1 MPAMIRLAAIGAGGG
16 DGGSAGGVCAKA
28 AAAFTARQLRP
39 KWGVPSIMPGVPSR
53 IAARPPA
60 LPRDLQTLRTL
71 ANQAFSRT
79 AGAPLIAGNAVRLL
93 RDATENYPAWERA
106 IRGARRTIHVEM
118 YIVHRDAVG
127 RRFIDLLA
135 RRAREGVKVR
145 LIYDWFGCGIGP
157 ALGLFRHLLDAGGEV
172 QPFNPPSLTTALG
185 WLRRNHR
192 KLITVDGQVAFVSG
206 LCLGQMWEGRPDRR
220 QEPWRDTGI
229 EITGPAVAQAEEAFA
244 DSWRLAGGEHAESID
259 VDPARVQSAGSVD
272 LRLITTEPFIGNL
285 LRLDLL
291 VATLARRTLWITDA
305 YFIGTGPYL
314 EALKRA
320 ARDGVD
326 VRLLVPQDSDV
337 GWVVPV
343 TRSLYRPLLEA
354 GVRIFE
360 WNGTMIHAKTAVAD
374 SRWSR
379 IGSTNLNLNSWLGN
393 WELDVA
399 IENEE
404 VAKTLEAHFEEDLA
418 RSTEIVLTANRETS
432 GRYGAQMP
440 LRAAPA
446 SRRHRSSR
454 RVVRTVTGVSRSIG
468 AAVTGSR
475 PLENFELM
483 PVLGVG
489 LILAA
494 LAVLGLLVPRAVAW
508 PLAGLAAWMAVTFL
522 VEAWS
527 LWHRGGPK

>member
-1 MPAMIRLAAIGAGGG
+1 M
-16 DGGSAGGVCAKA
+16 
-28 AAAFTARQLRP
+28 
-39 KWGVPSIMPGVPSR
+39 
-53 IAARPPA
+53 AARPPA
-60 LPRDLQTLRTL
+60 LPRDLQTLRTM
-71 ANQAFSRT
+71 AGQAFSRT
-79 AGAPLIAGNAVRLL
+79 AGAPLVPGNAVRLL
-93 RDATENYPAWERA
+93 RDATENYPAWEDA
-106 IRGARRTIHVEM
+106 IRQARRTIHIEM
-118 YIVHRDAVG
+118 YIVHRDRVG

-135 RRAREGVKVR
+135 RRAREGVTVR

-157 ALGLFRHLLDAGGEV
+157 ALGLFRPLVDAGGEV
-172 QPFNPPSLTTALG
+172 QAFNPPSLSTALG
-185 WLRRNHR
+185 WVRRNHR
-192 KLITVDGQVAFVSG
+192 KLITVDGRVAYISG
-206 LCLGQMWEGRPDRR
+206 LCLGQMWEGRPERR

-229 EITGPAVAQAEEAFA
+229 EIVGPAVAQAEEAFA
-244 DSWRLAGGEHAESID
+244 ESWRLAGGERADSIAADPTAVQPAGD
-259 VDPARVQSAGSVD
+259 VH

-291 VATLARRTLWITDA
+291 VTTLARRTLWITDA

-326 VRLLVPQDSDV
+326 VRLLVPRDSDV

-374 SRWSR
+374 SRWAR

-399 IENEE
+399 IENEG
-404 VAKTLEAHFEEDLA
+404 VANILESHFEEDLE
-418 RSTEIVLTANRETS
+418 RSTEIVLTARRRTADLS
-432 GRYGAQMP
+432 AAPSQRP
-440 LRAAPA
+440 PAPA

-454 RVVRTVTGVSRSIG
+454 RVVRAMTGVSRSIG

-489 LILAA
+489 LILGA
-494 LAVLGLLVPRAVAW
+494 LAVLGWTAPKALAW
-508 PLAGLAAWMAVTFL
+508 PFAVLAAWMAITFL

>member
-1 MPAMIRLAAIGAGGG
+1 
-16 DGGSAGGVCAKA
+16 
-28 AAAFTARQLRP
+28 
-39 KWGVPSIMPGVPSR
+39 VP
-53 IAARPPA
+53 ARPPA
-60 LPRDLQTLRTL
+60 FPRDLQTLRTM

-79 AGAPLIAGNAVRLL
+79 AGAPLVAGNAVRLL
-93 RDATENYPAWERA
+93 RDATENYPAWEEA
-106 IRGARRTIHVEM
+106 IRRARRTIHIEM

-135 RRAREGVKVR
+135 RRARDGVKVR

-157 ALGLFRHLLDAGGEV
+157 ALGLFRPLVEAGGEV

-185 WLRRNHR
+185 WVRRNHR

-206 LCLGQMWEGRPDRR
+206 LCIGQMWEGRPERR
-220 QEPWRDTGI
+220 QEPWRDTGL
-229 EITGPAVAQAEEAFA
+229 EIIGPAVVQAEEAFA
-244 DSWRLAGGEHAESID
+244 DSWRLAGGDHAEHIG
-259 VDPARVQSAGSVD
+259 VDPALVQPAGSVD

-291 VATLARRTLWITDA
+291 ATTLARRTLWITDA

-326 VRLLVPQDSDV
+326 VRLLVPQGSDV

-374 SRWSR
+374 SRWAR

-399 IENEE
+399 IEDEG
-404 VAKTLEAHFEEDLA
+404 VAKTLESHFEEDLE
-418 RSTEIVLTANRETS
+418 RSTEIVLTARP
-432 GRYGAQMP
+432 RP
-440 LRAAPA
+440 VAATIPPPGSRPA
-446 SRRHRSSR
+446 AAARRHRSSR
-454 RVVRTVTGVSRSIG
+454 RVVRAVTGVSRSIG

-483 PVLGVG
+483 PVLSVG

-494 LAVLGLLVPRAVAW
+494 LAVVGLVAPRALAW
-508 PLAGLAAWMAVTFL
+508 PLAGLAAWMGVTFL

>member
-1 MPAMIRLAAIGAGGG
+1 MP
-16 DGGSAGGVCAKA
+16 
-28 AAAFTARQLRP
+28 
-39 KWGVPSIMPGVPSR
+39 
-53 IAARPPA
+53 ARPPA

-71 ANQAFSRT
+71 ANHAFSRT
-79 AGAPLIAGNAVRLL
+79 AGAPLLGGNAVRVL
-93 RDATENYPAWERA
+93 RDATENYPAWEDA
-106 IRGARRTIHVEM
+106 IRQARRTIHVEM

-135 RRAREGVKVR
+135 RRARDGVKVR
-145 LIYDWFGCGIGP
+145 VIYDWVGCGFGP
-157 ALGLFRHLLDAGGEV
+157 ALGLFRRLVEAGGEV
-172 QPFNPPSLTTALG
+172 LPFNPPSLSTALG

-192 KLITVDGQVAFVSG
+192 KLITVDGRVAYVAG
-206 LCLGQMWEGRPDRR
+206 LCIGQMWEGRPERR
-220 QEPWRDTGI
+220 QEPWRDTGV
-229 EITGPAVAQAEEAFA
+229 EIIGPAVAQAEDAFA
-244 DSWRLAGGEHAESID
+244 ESWQLAGGEHAETIRAD
-259 VDPARVQSAGSVD
+259 EDATRPAGSVH
-272 LRLITTEPFIGNL
+272 LRLITTEPFVGNL

-291 VATLARRTLWITDA
+291 VTTLARRTLWITDA

-326 VRLLVPQDSDV
+326 VRLLVPRDSDV

-374 SRWSR
+374 SRWAR

-399 IENEE
+399 IEDHE
-404 VAKTLEAHFEEDLA
+404 VARTLEIHFEEDLA
-418 RSTEIVLTANRETS
+418 RATEIVLSSHRTAPRSDDRNRT
-432 GRYGAQMP
+432 GP
-440 LRAAPA
+440 APA
-446 SRRHRSSR
+446 ARRHRSSR
-454 RVVRTVTGVSRSIG
+454 RVVRAMTGVSRSIG

-483 PVLGVG
+483 PVLSVG
-489 LILAA
+489 LILAG
-494 LAVLGLLVPRAVAW
+494 LAVLGLLAPRALAW
-508 PLAGLAAWMAVTFL
+508 PLAVVAAWVGVTFL
-522 VEAWS
+522 VEAWA

>member
-1 MPAMIRLAAIGAGGG
+1 MIAAV
-16 DGGSAGGVCAKA
+16 S
-28 AAAFTARQLRP
+28 
-39 KWGVPSIMPGVPSR
+39 SR
-53 IAARPPA
+53 MAARPPA
-60 LPRDLQTLRTL
+60 LPRDLQTLRTM

-93 RDATENYPAWERA
+93 RDAAENYPAWEDALR
-106 IRGARRTIHVEM
+106 RARRTIHIEM

-145 LIYDWFGCGIGP
+145 VIYDWFGCGFGP
-157 ALGLFRHLLDAGGEV
+157 ALGLFRPLVEAGGEV
-172 QPFNPPSLTTALG
+172 QAFNPPSLSTALG
-185 WLRRNHR
+185 WLRRDHR
-192 KLITVDGQVAFVSG
+192 KLITVDGQVAYVSG
-206 LCLGQMWEGRPDRR
+206 LCIGQMWEGRPERR
-220 QEPWRDTGI
+220 QEPWRDTGV
-229 EITGPAVAQAEEAFA
+229 EIVGPAVAQAEEAFA
-244 DSWRLAGGEHAESID
+244 ETIG
-259 VDPARVQSAGSVD
+259 VDPATVQPAGAVD
-272 LRLITTEPFIGNL
+272 LRLIPTEPFTGNL

-291 VATLARRTLWITDA
+291 ATTLARRTLWITDA

-314 EALKRA
+314 EALKRT

-326 VRLLVPQDSDV
+326 VRLLLPQGSDV

-360 WNGTMIHAKTAVAD
+360 WRGTMIHAKTAVAD
-374 SRWSR
+374 SRWGR

-399 IENEE
+399 IEDEQI
-404 VAKTLEAHFEEDLA
+404 AKTLESHFEEDLE
-418 RSTEIVLTANRETS
+418 RTTEIVLTDRRRVPNPADARLP
-432 GRYGAQMP
+432 GRPAE
-440 LRAAPA
+440 AP
-446 SRRHRSSR
+446 RRHRSTR
-454 RVVRTVTGVSRSIG
+454 RVVRAVTGVSRSIS

-489 LILAA
+489 VILGLVALLGFVAPRALAWPIAILAT
-494 LAVLGLLVPRAVAW
+494 
-508 PLAGLAAWMAVTFL
+508 WMAVTFL
-522 VEAWS
+522 VEAWL
-527 LWHRGGPK
+527 LWRHGGPK